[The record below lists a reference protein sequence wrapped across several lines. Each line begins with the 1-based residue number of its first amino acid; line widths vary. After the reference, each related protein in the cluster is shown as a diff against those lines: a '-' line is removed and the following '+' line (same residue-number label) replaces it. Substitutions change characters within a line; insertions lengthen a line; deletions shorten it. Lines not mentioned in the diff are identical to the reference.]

1 MLADRNGDKHSE
13 RTSSPRKVLHEW
25 EQCFSM
31 GFALWPS
38 ATRKKR
44 RNKRTAPS
52 PGQSVCTERPPIVY
66 GGEGGKEGRGGK
78 GVYAGRSEEIQIS
91 APADLSGFWS
101 WTRRLKP
108 VPALT
113 FYIVPFTIFPLT
125 VS

>member
-31 GFALWPS
+31 GYGLLCGPVP
-38 ATRKKR
+38 TRKKR

-91 APADLSGFWS
+91 ARRTYLGSGPG
-101 WTRRLKP
+101 P
-108 VPALT
+108 VG
-113 FYIVPFTIFPLT
+113 
-125 VS
+125 